1 VTIAIRPSSGVDGCG
16 YRTDLRFR
24 KTRIFLQ
31 KGLDTPLSKR
41 PDGQIT
47 LVGQGPERG
56 HAQQRKCIASD
67 ATSGEN
73 SAPQGLNTM
82 APVVHPGRL
91 LKREMVARKLSANR
105 LSLDIGVP
113 SGRITDIL
121 NGRRAITADTAVRL
135 GRYFGN
141 SAQFW
146 LDLQGQYDI
155 GVVER
160 EKGAE
165 IARRVRPADAA

>member
-1 VTIAIRPSSGVDGCG
+1 MDSGLRLAAHPGMTQELDCFASPAMTKKLPISVA
-16 YRTDLRFR
+16 RFR
-24 KTRIFLQ
+24 Q
-31 KGLDTPLSKR
+31 P
-41 PDGQIT
+41 
-47 LVGQGPERG
+47 
-56 HAQQRKCIASD
+56 QRLTA
-67 ATSGEN
+67 
-73 SAPQGLNTM
+73 M

-91 LKREMVARKLSANR
+91 LKREMATRKLSANR

-121 NGRRAITADTAVRL
+121 NFRRAITADTAVRL

-146 LDLQGQYDI
+146 LDLQSQYDI

-165 IARRVRPADAA
+165 ITRRVRPADAA

>member
-1 VTIAIRPSSGVDGCG
+1 
-16 YRTDLRFR
+16 
-24 KTRIFLQ
+24 
-31 KGLDTPLSKR
+31 
-41 PDGQIT
+41 
-47 LVGQGPERG
+47 
-56 HAQQRKCIASD
+56 
-67 ATSGEN
+67 
-73 SAPQGLNTM
+73 M
-82 APVVHPGRL
+82 APIVHPGHL
-91 LKREMVARKLSANR
+91 LKRELTTRKLSANR

-146 LDLQGQYDI
+146 VDLQSQYDI
-155 GVVER
+155 GLVER
-160 EKGAE
+160 EKGVE